1 MAADTTEIPFAETGG
16 FKLILA
22 LTGASPAPAP
32 GAPASGP
39 PGTPPPP
46 RTALGSRVGQVQG
59 TVPAAAPPTGPPA
72 PVATAGTPLP
82 KPSETPFT
90 GIRAGA
96 SAHPNAVAT
105 PSGPKITTKMTIYPD
120 DAPAAP
126 TPQPTGNVQSYG
138 KRVALARGW
147 VDSAVDLKLYSL
159 AAAHFAIP
167 TSEQTKSRGFTI
179 ALFQSAKHRKSSV
192 LAWDANASLSGN
204 VVSVMNENDPI
215 TLKKH
220 TGYFFVLYGDDIGPV
235 ATPQGAYPGANNP
248 ALNGS
253 PGPGG
258 VPLPPGAP
266 TPVPSITPFPQSSN
280 IIGPH

>member
-1 MAADTTEIPFAETGG
+1 
-16 FKLILA
+16 
-22 LTGASPAPAP
+22 
-32 GAPASGP
+32 
-39 PGTPPPP
+39 
-46 RTALGSRVGQVQG
+46 
-59 TVPAAAPPTGPPA
+59 
-72 PVATAGTPLP
+72 
-82 KPSETPFT
+82 
-90 GIRAGA
+90 
-96 SAHPNAVAT
+96 
-105 PSGPKITTKMTIYPD
+105 MTIYPD

-159 AAAHFAIP
+159 AAARFAIP
-167 TSEQTKSRGFTI
+167 ASEQTKARGYTI
-179 ALFQSAKHRKSSV
+179 ALFQSGKHRKSSV

-220 TGYFFVLYGDDIGPV
+220 TGYFFVLYGDDIVPV

-258 VPLPPGAP
+258 VLLPPGAP